1 MPKKLHKE
9 EIRKKI
15 MKAAL
20 QCKEWTRVSEFAF
33 EHGFNSSTAKA
44 VIYSLREQG
53 LVETRLEGRQLYFRA
68 TEKAEKE
75 DKVEEVEE
83 RMREVRKMKAEEK
96 LREAAKLWA
105 ARRNP
110 FVLIRG
116 LKDEE
121 FEEFKRELE
130 FFRGLLA
137 VRKKDVR
144 SILSKTTEELIKKY
158 PNRYPTKN
166 GILWFTFKLINSV
179 SMTKTAL
186 DMAFRFGN
194 ISEEI
199 KEYAESQL
207 KRTKM
212 TLEEVGR
219 KFDVETA
226 EIEKALRSFAVSP
239 TGTAARDVND
249 ATVKVIEQIFKQI
262 FAEVF

>member
-15 MKAAL
+15 KEAAL
-20 QCKEWTRVSEFAF
+20 QQKDWIRLSNFAF
-33 EHGFNSSTAKA
+33 QHGFVTSTAKS
-44 VIYSLREQG
+44 VIYALKKQG

-96 LREAAKLWA
+96 LRGAAKLWA

-130 FFRGLLA
+130 FFRELLA
-137 VRKKDVR
+137 VKKSDAKRV
-144 SILSKTTEELIKKY
+144 ISKTTEELMKKY
-158 PNRYPTKN
+158 PERYPTAN
-166 GILWFTFKLINSV
+166 GVLWYAFKLINGV
-179 SMTKTAL
+179 ATTKAAL
-186 DMAFRFGN
+186 DMAFKFGELDEG
-194 ISEEI
+194 IRQ
-199 KEYAESQL
+199 YAESQL
-207 KRTKM
+207 RKTSE
-212 TLEEVGR
+212 TLKEVAK
-219 KFDVETA
+219 KFNVDTGEV
-226 EIEKALRSFAVSP
+226 EKALRSFAAAP
-239 TGTAARDVND
+239 TGVGAKNVND
-249 ATVKVIEQIFKQI
+249 AVIKVVEQI
-262 FAEVF
+262 FAEAF